1 MFSFFTKRHFFSDE
15 EEKRIMDAIREAELE
30 SSGEIRLFVE
40 SNCPKDIR
48 ARTLEMFK
56 RLKMYRTRERNG
68 VLIYIAMDD
77 HRYAIFGDEGI
88 HAKMGFEFWTSEVA
102 DLKKYFLENQIVTGI
117 CQVVLDI
124 GQALKK
130 HFPYPPDDKNE
141 LPNKPVYGR

>member
-1 MFSFFTKRHFFSDE
+1 MFSFFTKRQFFSKE
-15 EEKRIMDAIREAELE
+15 EEKQIMEAIREAELA

-40 SNCPKDIR
+40 SSCPKDIR
-48 ARTLEMFK
+48 ARTIEMFK
-56 RLKMYRTRERNG
+56 RLKMQRTRERNG

-88 HAKMGFEFWTSEVA
+88 HSKMGYEFWTTEVS
-102 DLKKYFLENQIVTGI
+102 DLKKYFIDNQIVEGI

-124 GQALKK
+124 GQALHK
-130 HFPYPPDDKNE
+130 HFPHPPDDKDE